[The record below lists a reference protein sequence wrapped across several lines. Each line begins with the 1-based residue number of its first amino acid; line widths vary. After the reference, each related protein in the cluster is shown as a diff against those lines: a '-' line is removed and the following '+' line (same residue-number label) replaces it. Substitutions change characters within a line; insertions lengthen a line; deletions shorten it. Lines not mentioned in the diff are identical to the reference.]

1 MKVYDV
7 GLKRLKYRNDLKY
20 NKVCRFLVYL
30 IIYDYYQIKL
40 NYYF

>member
-1 MKVYDV
+1 MILNIIRF
-7 GLKRLKYRNDLKY
+7 G
-20 NKVCRFLVYL
+20 RFLVYL